1 MKKVEKNRFDV
12 VIIGGGPGG
21 LSAALWCDELGLSAV
36 VLEKEK
42 EFGGQLLWTHNAIE
56 NHLGTTAENGRE
68 MRDLFLSQI
77 EKRTF
82 IKHLQAEVKEA
93 NLEEK
98 RITLQNGEEFFGEFI
113 IIATGVSRRKLNVKG
128 EDFFRGKGIIESG
141 KKNAEKV
148 KNKKV
153 LIVGGGDAALENAL
167 ILSEKAEK
175 VYLAHRRNEFR
186 GRQEFIGKVQEN
198 KRVEILLETELV
210 EINGEENI
218 ESVIIKNKKD
228 GKNQEIKVEF
238 VLPRIGVQPNTELF
252 RGQIKLQKNGYI
264 ETDSHC
270 RTNIQGIYAVGDVA
284 NPISPTISTAVG
296 MGATAAKE
304 ILFLRGGQKQ

>member
-36 VLEKEK
+36 ILEKEK
-42 EFGGQLLWTHNAIE
+42 ELGGQLLWTHNAIE

-68 MRDLFLSQI
+68 MRDIFLKQI
-77 EKRTF
+77 EKRNF
-82 IKHLQAEVKEA
+82 VKYLQAEVKEA
-93 NLEEK
+93 NLKEK
-98 RITLQNGEEFFGEFI
+98 RVILQNGEEFFGEFV

-141 KKNAEKV
+141 KKNAKKV

-167 ILSEKAEK
+167 ILSEKAER

-186 GRQEFIGKVQEN
+186 GRKEFIEKVQKNE
-198 KRVEILLETELV
+198 KVEILLQTELI
-210 EINGEENI
+210 EINGKETI
-218 ESVIIKNKKD
+218 ESVVIKNKKNE
-228 GKNQEIKVEF
+228 KTREIKLEF
-238 VLPRIGVQPNTELF
+238 VLPRIGVEPNTKLF
-252 RGQIKLQKNGYI
+252 QTRLKLDKNGYI
-264 ETDSHC
+264 KVDSHC
-270 RTNIQGIYAVGDVA
+270 KTSIERVYAVGDVA
-284 NPISPTISTAVG
+284 NQLAPTISSAVG

-304 ILFLRGGQKQ
+304 LFSNLNQ